1 MAALFARAAPFR
13 RLRMKLSTKVRYG
26 VRAMV
31 DLAINQEERPVL
43 VKAIA
48 ERQSLSK
55 KYLESLLA
63 SLKTAGLLRSVRGAK
78 GGYLL
83 ARPPEEITLEM
94 VTNALDGPIA
104 LTDCIDAPDTCG
116 RARDC
121 ATRELWRDLTEALRE
136 KLREITLAELA
147 RRCAKKE
154 NKHRKA

>member
-1 MAALFARAAPFR
+1 
-13 RLRMKLSTKVRYG
+13 MKLSTKVRYG

-31 DLAINQEERPVL
+31 DLAVHQGERPVL

-48 ERQSLSK
+48 ERQTLSK

-83 ARPPEEITLEM
+83 ARAPEDITIEA
-94 VTNALDGPIA
+94 VTTALDGPIA
-104 LTDCIDAPDTCG
+104 LADCIDNPEICG

-121 ATRELWRDLTEALRE
+121 PTRELWRELTDALRAR
-136 KLREITLAELA
+136 LRSVTLAELA
-147 RRCAKKE
+147 RRCKKE
-154 NKHRKA
+154 FKHRKA